1 MSVYEELLKEATVLG
16 GAKRRPSAGKQHT
29 SKETPQDIE
38 RWKKAQAAQAAKPAK
53 DPSLSEQAEYI
64 KQLLET
70 IATTQKGSVTKTNPP
85 IRSSHKKT
93 LVVSAPGRT
102 SVKTVGQ
109 RGRLGAQR
117 GVIPQK

>member
-53 DPSLSEQAEYI
+53 PAKDPSLSEQAEYI

-70 IATTQKGSVTKTNPP
+70 I
-85 IRSSHKKT
+85 
-93 LVVSAPGRT
+93 
-102 SVKTVGQ
+102 
-109 RGRLGAQR
+109 
-117 GVIPQK
+117 PQK